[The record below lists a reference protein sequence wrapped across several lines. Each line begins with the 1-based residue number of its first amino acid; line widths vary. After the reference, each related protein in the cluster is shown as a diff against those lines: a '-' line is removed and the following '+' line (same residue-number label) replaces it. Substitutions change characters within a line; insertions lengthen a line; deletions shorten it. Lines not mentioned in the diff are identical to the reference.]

1 MHPRQSPAYTS
12 TNAGQLWLWLLETL
26 TRCSVTAHN
35 AALYVVCLV
44 LVLLASF
51 VSDVQVTPVDGMSCC
66 QDCRLVTVA

>member
-1 MHPRQSPAYTS
+1 MHPHQSPAYTS

-26 TRCSVTAHN
+26 TRCSATAHD

-51 VSDVQVTPVDGMSCC
+51 VSDVQVNPVDGMFCC